1 MTVPYPE
8 LDTPALIVDLD
19 AAEANIAEMA
29 GVAAGHGVRLR
40 PHVKTHKMPDVA
52 RLQLD
57 AGAAGIT
64 CAKLGEAEVM
74 ADAGFGDILLAYPL
88 WGRAKTA
95 RLAALRERA
104 TVRVS
109 LDSAE
114 VAEQLGKAAGRTDPV
129 PVFVEVDTGMHR
141 LGRPPGAPTAELV
154 ADVRAVP
161 GVRVAGL
168 LTHAGHSYRSAS
180 ADELRATAER
190 EVTDLVETARLCGGE
205 LEISVGSTPTA
216 RYGAAVPGVTE
227 IRPGTYV
234 FNDATMIRLGVAT
247 ERTAAARV
255 LVTVVA
261 RPAPDRF
268 VVDAGS
274 KSLTSDGAGTPG
286 WIIVA
291 GRPELTM
298 RFLSEEHGVGGC
310 EPGAGPE
317 IGERLELIPSH
328 VCPVCNLVDTAYGVR
343 GGRLDREL
351 AVTARGRVR

>member
-8 LDTPALIVDLD
+8 LDTPSLIVDLD

-29 GVAAGHGVRLR
+29 GVSARHGVRLR
-40 PHVKTHKMPDVA
+40 PHIKTHKMPAIA

-64 CAKLGEAEVM
+64 CAKLGEAEAM
-74 ADAGFGDILLAYPL
+74 ADAGCADILIAYPL
-88 WGRAKTA
+88 WGRPKLE

-104 TVRVS
+104 RVRVS
-109 LDSAE
+109 LDSVE
-114 VAEQLGKAAGRTDPV
+114 VAERLGASAADPV
-129 PVFVEVDTGMHR
+129 QVLVEVDTGLHR

-154 ADVRAVP
+154 AEVRKVPRVDVV
-161 GVRVAGL
+161 GL
-168 LTHAGHSYRSAS
+168 LTHAGHSYRTTSP
-180 ADELRATAER
+180 DELRAVAER
-190 EVTDLVETARLCGGE
+190 EVTDLIETARLCGGE

-227 IRPGTYV
+227 LRPGTYV

-247 ERTAAARV
+247 EATAAARI
-255 LVTVVA
+255 LTTVVA

-286 WIIVA
+286 WIMVA

-298 RFLSEEHGVGGC
+298 SFLSEEHGVGRC
-310 EPGAGPE
+310 APRTGPE
-317 IGERLELIPSH
+317 IGERLEIIPSH
-328 VCPVCNLVDTAYGVR
+328 ACPVSNLFDTAYGVR
-343 GGRLDREL
+343 GGRLDQEL